1 MSMEGSN
8 GSLHSLTNN
17 HLNIDKPVFHLS
29 ILTSKQT
36 EELQKSIIDYLHAQR
51 FTNTLKAFQDEAN
64 LQIIPSQLEPKFTG
78 LLEKKWSSVVRLQ
91 KKILELES
99 KVTQLQQTLDQV
111 PLSSASSSSSTSTL
125 NALPRG
131 PERHCLKGHPSSSA
145 DLTIKLWDPQ
155 NGYQNVRTFKGHD
168 HSVSCVVFLPNQRLV
183 SCSRDKSIRI
193 WDLNTGY
200 CLKSYTAHSDWVRMI
215 AKSIDGTWLAS
226 CSNDQ

>member
-1 MSMEGSN
+1 MNESMSMEGSN

-131 PERHCLKGHPSSSA
+131 PERHCLKGHRAPITSLAFHPIYQQLASSSEDA
-145 DLTIKLWDPQ
+145 TIKLWDFET
-155 NGYQNVRTFKGHD
+155 GEYEKSLKGHT
-168 HSVSCVVFLPNQRLV
+168 
-183 SCSRDKSIRI
+183 KSITHI
-193 WDLNTGY
+193 TYDEEGKYLGETFFFFFFFFFSPVLLSS
-200 CLKSYTAHSDWVRMI
+200 LKSNRS
-215 AKSIDGTWLAS
+215 
-226 CSNDQ
+226 